1 MMNSFRKILAPVYFD
16 ESSTAP
22 LDYAAHFAARNDGIV
37 FLLHVVPTDEP
48 HLLRSI
54 YWPAEGAGANTS
66 GAEKVA
72 REKLEAIAKDHFKGA
87 RCEIITRIG
96 SDAAASILEES
107 QRIDAD
113 LITMATHGRTG
124 ISRLYLRSVAER
136 IVRESLRPVLTTQRK
151 VVVSRER
158 PFVSILCPID
168 LDRSRLSSVDYAAD
182 LARTDNAIIH
192 LLHIVPTENF
202 MLRRDIYQPVSGA
215 EESVVHAER
224 VARQALED
232 IAHTHLGNLPYE
244 VHVHV
249 SADPARTILEIERD
263 VRTDLIIMTTHGFG
277 GLVHLIVGSVTE
289 TVIREGFCP
298 VLSVRAAA

>member
-1 MMNSFRKILAPVYFD
+1 MINSFRKILAPVYFD
-16 ESSTAP
+16 ESSSAP

-48 HLLRSI
+48 HLFRSV
-54 YWPAEGAGANTS
+54 YRPGEGGGANPAW
-66 GAEKVA
+66 AEKVA
-72 REKLEAIAKDHFKGA
+72 REKLEAIANEQLKGV
-87 RCEIITRIG
+87 RCEILTRLS
-96 SDAAASILEES
+96 SDAVASILEES

-124 ISRLYLRSVAER
+124 ISRLFLRSVAER
-136 IVRESLRPVLTTQRK
+136 IARESPRPVLTTQRK

-158 PFVSILCPID
+158 PFQSILCPID

-202 MLRRDIYQPVSGA
+202 MLRRDIYHPIPGS

-224 VARQALED
+224 VARQSLED

-249 SADPARTILEIERD
+249 SADPARTILEVERD
-263 VRTDLIIMTTHGFG
+263 VRTDLLIMTTHGFG

>member
-1 MMNSFRKILAPVYFD
+1 MMNSFRKILVPVYFD
-16 ESSTAP
+16 ESSTAT

-48 HLLRSI
+48 QLLRSI
-54 YWPAEGAGANTS
+54 YWPPEGGGANTS

-72 REKLEAIAKDHFKGA
+72 REMLEAIAKDHLKGT
-87 RCEIITRIG
+87 RCEILTRIG
-96 SDAAASILEES
+96 SDAAASILAES

-202 MLRRDIYQPVSGA
+202 MLRRDIYHPIPGS

-224 VARQALED
+224 VARQSLED

-249 SADPARTILEIERD
+249 SADPARTILEVERD
-263 VRTDLIIMTTHGFG
+263 VRTDLLIMTTHGFG